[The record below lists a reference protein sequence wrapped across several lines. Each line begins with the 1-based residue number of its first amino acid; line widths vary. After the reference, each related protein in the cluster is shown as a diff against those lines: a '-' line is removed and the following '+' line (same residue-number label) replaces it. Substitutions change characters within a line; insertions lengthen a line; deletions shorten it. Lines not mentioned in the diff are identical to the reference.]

1 MWFFLGFF
9 EFVLALGFAFAFAF
23 ALASTRVFEFPRFGD
38 RDRLSK
44 STSASTSA
52 CSAADASASTASALG
67 ATVRFPERL
76 RSDCTL
82 AAVFA
87 PEVAELC
94 LPPRIACPAG
104 PDASDALELDREFD
118 ASVVGADV
126 DVLDADGQRDTS
138 SSSNTGL
145 WVLLSA
151 DR

>member
-1 MWFFLGFF
+1 MLFFLGFF
-9 EFVLALGFAFAFAF
+9 ELAIVLALGFAFAFAF
-23 ALASTRVFEFPRFGD
+23 ALASTRVFPRFGD

-52 CSAADASASTASALG
+52 CSAADASASTSSALG
-67 ATVRFPERL
+67 TKVRFPERL
-76 RSDCTL
+76 QSDFKFP
-82 AAVFA
+82 AVFA

-94 LPPRIACPAG
+94 LPPRTACPAG
-104 PDASDALELDREFD
+104 PDATVALGLDREFD

-138 SSSNTGL
+138 SSSNTGV

>member
-1 MWFFLGFF
+1 MLFFLGFF
-9 EFVLALGFAFAFAF
+9 ELAIVRALGFAFAF
-23 ALASTRVFEFPRFGD
+23 ALASTRVFPRFGD

-52 CSAADASASTASALG
+52 CSAADASASTSSSLG
-67 ATVRFPERL
+67 TKVCFPERL
-76 RSDCTL
+76 RSDFKL
-82 AAVFA
+82 PAEFA

-94 LPPRIACPAG
+94 LPPRTACPAG
-104 PDASDALELDREFD
+104 PDANVALELDREFD

-126 DVLDADGQRDTS
+126 DVLDADEQRDTS